1 MTTVR
6 ASQRPALDPIKE
18 TPRMPK
24 RFGTF
29 AALIGF
35 ALLLLAALPISASAA
50 PSPWWQVLTGSR
62 PTNMWEPSDNV
73 QEIETELGTFFGFE
87 GFAAEI
93 EVSGKTVGCLGT
105 ANFVGS
111 LLCQNA
117 AGFPPVETAAQLE
130 ATLEAAFGTSEVE
143 VSGGP
148 VGGEPFVV
156 TVPDR
161 EASIRLTP
169 ISGLGSSEVEVLSRG
184 GSGRLV
190 LTFTNLGDAPVD
202 AVPAPNSP
210 IQPVTIVDQLPE
222 GVIATGTE
230 AVAGAGGGAGSVDCS
245 IEAPDE
251 VICNFEGT
259 LPSYEAIEVEVL
271 VSLTGSPPAAGA
283 PGEVTISGGNAPAA
297 SGAQVVKV
305 SQAPVPFGLE
315 RFSAETEEEGGAPAR
330 QAGGHPFQFTTTLQL
345 NSGAV
350 TSAAGGGR
358 ARTEQPALPR
368 NLESILPPGLIGNAT
383 VMPRCDMAMFFRV
396 LEFVNRCPDVSV
408 IGAASVTIVEVG
420 ALGFL
425 REAVPVFNLPPAP
438 GEPARFGF
446 IAVGVPVVIDT
457 SLDPDNEYRI
467 VASVNN
473 VTQLAQFLSSTLTLW
488 GTPGDPR
495 HDSARGWDCVYNL
508 PATGQLGPCE
518 RPDNLHEAAF
528 LRQPVSCAS
537 PLNFGMQVEP
547 WNVPV
552 GSVVDEASFT
562 GDPLL
567 GCNRVPFDPSVES
580 APTSKLAENPSGLS
594 FNLSMP
600 NSGLLNG
607 DAIAEGQPK
616 KVEVTLPE
624 GMTLNPSAA
633 EGLAVCTPADYAR
646 ETFNSKPGA
655 GCPNASK
662 IGNVEIDTPLIEEQ
676 VKGALYMAAPHDN
689 PFDSLLALYIV
700 ARVPE
705 RGILVKLAGKVE
717 PDPKTGQIVTIF
729 DDAPQTPFTS
739 FDLSFREGGRAPLVT
754 PPACG
759 SYDVVARFVPWSAQD
774 PNNPAPNE
782 VVTRTS
788 SFEVQRGVDGGACP
802 SGGVPP
808 FEPGF
813 EAGSLNNNAKSY
825 SPFYMRLIREDGE
838 QNMTKFSSILPPGVL
853 GKLAG
858 VAKCSDAAIEA
869 AKGKTGKEELASPS
883 CPSNSQIGR
892 VSTGAGVGSVL
903 TYVGGSLYLGGSYKG
918 APLSVVAV
926 VPAVAGPFDVGTVV
940 TREALT
946 LNPETAEVEVDGAAS
961 DPIPHILAGIPLK
974 VRDLRVYV
982 DRDNFI
988 LNPTSCDP
996 STAKATLF
1004 GSYLDLFSPAD
1015 DVPAHMSSR
1024 FQAANCL
1031 NLGFKPKLKLNL
1043 KGGTKRGDFPGLRAT
1058 LKARGSDANIAGA
1071 QVTLP
1076 RSAFL
1081 EQGHIG
1087 TICTRVQFKAENCPK
1102 ASVYGHAK
1110 ATTPLLDQP
1119 IEGPVYMRSSNHK
1132 LPDLVIALKGI
1143 VDVNVSSRIDSFKGG
1158 LRSSFESVPDAP
1170 ISSFVLTMKG
1180 GKKGLIVNSRN
1191 LCAGKNRAKVTF
1203 TAQNGRVA
1211 RLRPEM
1217 KPRCGK
1223 ARKRKK

>member
-1 MTTVR
+1 
-6 ASQRPALDPIKE
+6 
-18 TPRMPK
+18 MPK
-24 RFGTF
+24 RLSTLIALT
-29 AALIGF
+29 AAAT
-35 ALLLLAALPISASAA
+35 ALLALLPLASASAA
-50 PSPWWQVLTGSR
+50 SPWWQILDGSR
-62 PTNMWEPSDNV
+62 PTHMWEPGSDSEV
-73 QEIETELGTFFGFE
+73 QELETDLYFGLV
-87 GFAAEI
+87 FAAKV
-93 EVSGKTVGCLGT
+93 EVGGDVVGCLGAGKIFGTKT
-105 ANFVGS
+105 ADEF
-111 LLCQNA
+111 CEEMTPYA
-117 AGFPPVETAAQLE
+117 ADETAAELE
-130 ATLEAAFGTSEVE
+130 ATLEAAYGGEVE

-148 VGGEPFVV
+148 VGGAPFVITTPGRWV
-156 TVPDR
+156 QPVKLTVV
-161 EASIRLTP
+161 ELFGTKLGTAKTQVLTKD
-169 ISGLGSSEVEVLSRG
+169 
-184 GSGRLV
+184 SGRLLV
-190 LTFTNLGDAPVD
+190 TLTNLGNAPVD
-202 AVPAPNSP
+202 ATET
-210 IQPVTIVDQLPE
+210 PVTIVDELPE
-222 GVIATGTE
+222 GVVAWDFKAIAGN
-230 AVAGAGGGAGSVDCS
+230 GGKYGPVDCS

-251 VICNFEGT
+251 VICSFEGV
-259 LPSYEAIEVEVL
+259 LPSYDAIMIEISSVL
-271 VSLTGSPPAAGA
+271 TDSPPVEGA
-283 PGEVTISGGNAPAA
+283 PGEITVSGGDAPIA
-297 SGAQVVKV
+297 SGPQSVEF
-305 SQAPVPFGLE
+305 SPEPTPFGVE
-315 RFSAETEEEGGAPAR
+315 RFSAQAEEEGGAPAR

-345 NSGAV
+345 N
-350 TSAAGGGR
+350 AGELVSEVDEFGKISQHV
-358 ARTEQPALPR
+358 EQPALPR
-368 NLESILPPGLIGNAT
+368 NLDFPLPAGLVGNAT
-383 VMPRCDMAMFFRV
+383 VMPRCDMVVFLDPSVGEGVA
-396 LEFVNRCPDVSV
+396 NKCPDESAV
-408 IGAASVTIVEVG
+408 GASSVTIIEEE
-420 ALGFL
+420 FFPFPL
-425 REAVPVFNLPPAP
+425 RVAVPVFNLPPGP

-446 IAVGVPVVIDT
+446 MVLGVPVVIGT
-457 SLDPDNEYRI
+457 SLDPDDGYRI
-467 VASVNN
+467 TASVRN
-473 VTQLAQFLSSTLTLW
+473 VTQLAQFLSSTLSLW
-488 GTPGDPR
+488 GTPGHPR
-495 HDSARGWDCVYNL
+495 HDSSRGWNCVYHAN
-508 PATGQLGPCE
+508 ADDLGECE
-518 RPDNLHEAAF
+518 RPPNMPEEAF
-528 LRQPVSCAS
+528 LRQSVSCATPQEFS
-537 PLNFGMQVEP
+537 MTIEP
-547 WNVPV
+547 WNVPI
-552 GSVVDEASFT
+552 GSVVDSASFI
-562 GDPLL
+562 GDPLR
-567 GCNRVPFDPSVES
+567 GCNKVPFDPAVEA

-594 FNLSMP
+594 FKLNMP

-607 DAIAEGQPK
+607 DAIAEAQPK

-624 GMTLNPSAA
+624 GMTVNPSAA
-633 EGLAVCTPADYAR
+633 EGLAVCSPADYAR
-646 ETFNSKPGA
+646 ERFNSTPGT

-662 IGNVEIDTPLIEEQ
+662 IGSVQIDTPLLEEQ
-676 VKGALYMAAPHDN
+676 TKGALYLAAPHDN

-705 RGILVKLAGKVE
+705 RGVIVTLAGKVT
-717 PDPKTGQIVTIF
+717 PDPKTGQLVTTF
-729 DDAPQTPFTS
+729 DDAPQLPFSS

-759 SYDVVARFVPWSAQD
+759 TYDVVAKFVPWSAQD
-774 PNNPAPNE
+774 PDNPAPNE
-782 VVTRTS
+782 IVTRTS

-808 FEPGF
+808 FDPGF

-825 SPFYMRLIREDGE
+825 SPFYMRLTRKDGE
-838 QNMTKFSSILPPGVL
+838 QNMTKFSSVLPPGVL

-869 AKGKTGKEELASPS
+869 TKAKTGTEELASPS
-883 CPSNSQIGR
+883 CPLDSQIGR
-892 VSTGAGVGSVL
+892 VSAGAGVGSVL
-903 TYVGGSLYLGGSYKG
+903 TYVEGSLYLGGPYKG

-996 STAKATLF
+996 SKAKATLF
-1004 GSYLDLFSPAD
+1004 GSYLDLFSAAD

-1043 KGGTKRGDFPGLRAT
+1043 KGGTKRGDFPGLKAT

-1110 ATTPLLDQP
+1110 AITPLLDEP

-1191 LCAGKNRAKVTF
+1191 LCAAKNRAKVTF
-1203 TAQNGRVA
+1203 TGQNGRVA
-1211 RLRPEM
+1211 RLAPEM

-1223 ARKRKK
+1223 ARKGRKAKSGTGSS